1 MAAFFFPFFSKKKK
15 TKTSRP
21 DDFFFLFFA
30 FFRGKTVG
38 WGPCPRG
45 PHERAPAGP
54 GMFEDVSE
62 YVKLRDCLADGT
74 HALHFSQL
82 AAAPPYDP
90 VNEAFLTFPTSIW
103 RSSSGQT
110 DEEAR
115 TWKPPKLEGKR
126 ATLSEMRQLSARCR
140 SQEPPSSSFL
150 LASADKGV
158 AATTE

>member
-1 MAAFFFPFFSKKKK
+1 MFFRDFKVFQKKKIVGFFYWYLHIGRK
-15 TKTSRP
+15 RSHTSRP
-21 DDFFFLFFA
+21 QPGSTA
-30 FFRGKTVG
+30 R
-38 WGPCPRG
+38 
-45 PHERAPAGP
+45 